1 MYTVIPDMS
10 AVMQNSGFRHCVSQ
24 SFFYSWLCV
33 PLMSGDIPN
42 TVISGCYYS
51 AFDERNQKKKSALPD
66 IKFHIQNSG
75 ALLLALLFKPPKKGK
90 SFSFHG

>member
-51 AFDERNQKKKSALPD
+51 AFDERNQKKIS
-66 IKFHIQNSG
+66 
-75 ALLLALLFKPPKKGK
+75 LARYKVPHTKLWSSTLSTFV
-90 SFSFHG
+90 